1 MQFLIPIDRT
11 LLAKCSGYLA
21 IKLSSKM
28 LLQKVCCFA
37 IAAVKTH
44 TLKLLQIIILIR
56 IMLHCVTFSVS
67 VQLVERQKDIW
78 SVKCLAATVL
88 QNSLLCDL
96 V

>member
-1 MQFLIPIDRT
+1 
-11 LLAKCSGYLA
+11 
-21 IKLSSKM
+21 
-28 LLQKVCCFA
+28 
-37 IAAVKTH
+37 
-44 TLKLLQIIILIR
+44 
-56 IMLHCVTFSVS
+56 MLHCVTFSVS